1 MTSMLQEIKERRT
14 ELRFPIR
21 RNVWVRHTGRLPA
34 AGMLINVSRTG
45 AAIQLRH
52 TTNAMVAAWV
62 FHLKNGE
69 EVHLSG
75 LLDEPVA
82 CWIVAIDDDL
92 LRVRFLADAA
102 TRAQLDSLL
111 TQISRTAGV

>member
-1 MTSMLQEIKERRT
+1 MLQEINERRT

-21 RNVWVRHTGRLPA
+21 RNVWLRHSGRLPA
-34 AGMLINVSRTG
+34 GGTLINVSRTG

-52 TTNAMVAAWV
+52 TANAMVAAWA

-69 EVHLSG
+69 EVYLSG
-75 LLDEPVA
+75 LLDDPVA
-82 CWIVAIDDDL
+82 CWIVALDNDL

-102 TRAQLDSLL
+102 TRVRLDGLL